1 MLNKIRKSCHLTKE
15 EAVDLGKWLPV
26 LIKVLIQ
33 AQKSCHHVFGTTCCC
48 CFLWGFPAVA
58 TFELKEKLS
67 FSSFFLRNCLVELI
81 TKCGAAAVNLP
92 DWTTQCNL
100 LCIAYFFCE
109 HSCEIPLPP
118 NHPFHFNFPIACLHF
133 VPPRHYLGFFL
144 ETQHF
149 INTPTHRHRQIHSYT
164 QVEQINWIYSHYN
177 LHKFCMSLTYANAIC
192 CVCVA
197 EFLLIYLL

>member
-1 MLNKIRKSCHLTKE
+1 MPSNKRGSGRSRQVIACAHKSADPST
-15 EAVDLGKWLPV
+15 
-26 LIKVLIQ
+26 
-33 AQKSCHHVFGTTCCC
+33 
-48 CFLWGFPAVA
+48 
-58 TFELKEKLS
+58 EKLS
-67 FSSFFLRNCLVELI
+67 PCF
-81 TKCGAAAVNLP
+81 
-92 DWTTQCNL
+92 WYNL
-100 LCIAYFFCE
+100 LLLLPLRISGSRHFWAQRKVVLFFFFSKKLPCRINHKMGNCGSQFAWLDNTVQFALHCLFFCE

-192 CVCVA
+192 SVCVA